1 MPSNH
6 LILCHPHL
14 LLPSIFPSIRVFS
27 NESVLQIRWTKYW
40 SFSFSISPSNEYS
53 RLTSFRMDW
62 LDLLAVQVVP
72 RILSTEDSP
81 PTFHNVLLGAVMPL
95 RRTTDLQLSKS
106 AENHWFTPCKK
117 QGRIPV
123 EKIPWRRKWQPTPV
137 FLPGKPHRQRSLAG
151 YSPWGLRESDTTEHV
166 GMLTRPSPSNIQ
178 RFMFIISKAY
188 NYPASWVWWYSFD
201 KRKQMPRKVS

>member
-6 LILCHPHL
+6 LIFYHPL
-14 LLPSIFPSIRVFS
+14 LFPPSIFPSIRVFS
-27 NESVLQIRWTKYW
+27 NESVLCISWPKSW

-95 RRTTDLQLSKS
+95 RRTTDLLPARNRVEYLWRRSPGEGNGNPLQYSCLGNPIDKGAWRATAHGVSESQTQLS
-106 AENHWFTPCKK
+106 T
-117 QGRIPV
+117 
-123 EKIPWRRKWQPTPV
+123 
-137 FLPGKPHRQRSLAG
+137 
-151 YSPWGLRESDTTEHV
+151 
-166 GMLTRPSPSNIQ
+166 
-178 RFMFIISKAY
+178 
-188 NYPASWVWWYSFD
+188 
-201 KRKQMPRKVS
+201 